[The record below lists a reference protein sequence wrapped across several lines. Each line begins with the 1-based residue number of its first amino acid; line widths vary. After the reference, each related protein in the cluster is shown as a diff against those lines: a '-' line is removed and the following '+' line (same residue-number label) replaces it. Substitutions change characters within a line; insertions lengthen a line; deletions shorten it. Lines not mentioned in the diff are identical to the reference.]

1 MAVNQLKSDMIIGLI
16 IHLSKLAKTAAN
28 ELADCVPQF
37 NQLSDITK
45 NLELT
50 PDEQQTAVNTASQ
63 QDVIDQIS
71 ALKQQFQQVDQQLT
85 DYSNVLSS
93 KIQHVSIDYLNST
106 ADQGQQLLAAVQGD
120 ISLSAIEQQIGD
132 IIASFDG
139 DIQPMLQKV
148 IIHSQPAKQ
157 ATQQL
162 SVISDH
168 LRTVSTE
175 MNAAVAIID
184 QLQSMGVD
192 QSWQMMH
199 QFSNV

>member
-1 MAVNQLKSDMIIGLI
+1 MAVNQLKSDTTIGLI

-28 ELADCVPQF
+28 ELANCIPQF
-37 NQLSDITK
+37 TQLSDIAK

-50 PDEQQTAVNTASQ
+50 PDERQTATNTASQ

-71 ALKQQFQQVDQQLT
+71 ALSQQFQQVDQQLT

-120 ISLSAIEQQIGD
+120 ISLSAIDKQIAD

-139 DIQPMLQKV
+139 DVQPMLQKV
-148 IIHSQPAKQ
+148 IIHSEPAKQ

-162 SVISDH
+162 SIISEH
-168 LRTVSTE
+168 LQAVSTE
-175 MNAAVAIID
+175 INAAIAIID

-192 QSWQMMH
+192 
-199 QFSNV
+199 

>member
-1 MAVNQLKSDMIIGLI
+1 MAVNQLKSDTTIGLI

-28 ELADCVPQF
+28 ELANCVPQF
-37 NQLSDITK
+37 NQLSDIAK

-50 PDEQQTAVNTASQ
+50 PDEQQTATNAATQ

-71 ALKQQFQQVDQQLT
+71 ALKQQFQQVEQQLA
-85 DYSNVLSS
+85 DYSGVLSS
-93 KIQHVSIDYLNST
+93 KIQHMSVDYLNST
-106 ADQGQQLLAAVQGD
+106 ADQGQQLLAAVHGD
-120 ISLSAIEQQIGD
+120 ISLSAIDQQVAS

-139 DIQPMLQKV
+139 DVQPMLQKV

-162 SVISDH
+162 SIISDR

-175 MNAAVAIID
+175 INAAIAIID

-192 QSWQMMH
+192 
-199 QFSNV
+199 

>member
-1 MAVNQLKSDMIIGLI
+1 MAVNQLKSDTTIGLI

-37 NQLSDITK
+37 NQLSDIAE

-50 PDEQQTAVNTASQ
+50 PDEQQTASNTAAQ
-63 QDVIDQIS
+63 QDVIDRIS
-71 ALKQQFQQVDQQLT
+71 ALNQQFQQIDQQLT
-85 DYSNVLSS
+85 DYSGTLSA
-93 KIQHVSIDYLNST
+93 KIQQVAADYLRS
-106 ADQGQQLLAAVQGD
+106 ADDQGQQLLAAVQGD
-120 ISLSAIEQQIGD
+120 ISLSAIEQQIAD

-139 DIQPMLQKV
+139 DIQPLLQKV

-162 SVISDH
+162 SIIADH
-168 LRTVSTE
+168 LQTVSTE

-192 QSWQMMH
+192 
-199 QFSNV
+199 

>member
-1 MAVNQLKSDMIIGLI
+1 MAVNQLKSDTTIGLI

-28 ELADCVPQF
+28 ELADCTPQF
-37 NQLSDITK
+37 KQLSDLAK

-50 PDEQQTAVNTASQ
+50 PDEQQTAANTASQ

-85 DYSNVLSS
+85 DYSGVLSS

-106 ADQGQQLLAAVQGD
+106 DDQGQQLLAAVQGD

-139 DIQPMLQKV
+139 DVQPMLQKV

-162 SVISDH
+162 SIISDH

-175 MNAAVAIID
+175 INAAVAIID

-192 QSWQMMH
+192 
-199 QFSNV
+199 

>member
-192 QSWQMMH
+192 
-199 QFSNV
+199 

>member
-1 MAVNQLKSDMIIGLI
+1 MAVNQLKSDTTIGLI

-28 ELADCVPQF
+28 ELADCTPQF
-37 NQLSDITK
+37 KQLSDIAK

-50 PDEQQTAVNTASQ
+50 PDEQQTAAHTASQ

-85 DYSNVLSS
+85 DYSGVLSS

-106 ADQGQQLLAAVQGD
+106 DDQGQQLLAAVQGD

-139 DIQPMLQKV
+139 DVQPMLQKV

-162 SVISDH
+162 DIIADH

-175 MNAAVAIID
+175 INAAVAIID

-192 QSWQMMH
+192 
-199 QFSNV
+199 

>member
-1 MAVNQLKSDMIIGLI
+1 MAVNQLKSDMTIGLI

-28 ELADCVPQF
+28 ELADCTPQF
-37 NQLSDITK
+37 KQLSDLAK

-50 PDEQQTAVNTASQ
+50 PDEQQTAANTASQ

-85 DYSNVLSS
+85 DYSGVLSS

-106 ADQGQQLLAAVQGD
+106 DDQGQQLLAAVQGD

-139 DIQPMLQKV
+139 DVQPMLQKV

-162 SVISDH
+162 DIIADH

-175 MNAAVAIID
+175 INAAVAIID

-192 QSWQMMH
+192 
-199 QFSNV
+199 

>member
-1 MAVNQLKSDMIIGLI
+1 MAVNQLKSDMTIGLI

-37 NQLSDITK
+37 NQLSDIAK

-50 PDEQQTAVNTASQ
+50 PDEQQTAANTASQ
-63 QDVIDQIS
+63 QDAIDQIS

-93 KIQHVSIDYLNST
+93 KIRHVSIDYLNS
-106 ADQGQQLLAAVQGD
+106 ADDQGQQLLAAVQGD
-120 ISLSAIEQQIGD
+120 ISLSAIEQQIAG

-148 IIHSQPAKQ
+148 IIHTQPAER
-157 ATQQL
+157 ATHQL
-162 SVISDH
+162 SIISDH

-175 MNAAVAIID
+175 MNAAIAIID

-192 QSWQMMH
+192 
-199 QFSNV
+199 

>member
-1 MAVNQLKSDMIIGLI
+1 MAVNQLKSDTTIGLI

-28 ELADCVPQF
+28 ELADCTPQF
-37 NQLSDITK
+37 KQLSDIAK

-50 PDEQQTAVNTASQ
+50 PDEQQTAANAASQ

-85 DYSNVLSS
+85 DYSGVLSS

-106 ADQGQQLLAAVQGD
+106 DDQGQQLLAAVQGD

-132 IIASFDG
+132 IVASFDG
-139 DIQPMLQKV
+139 DVQPMLQKV

-162 SVISDH
+162 SIISDH

-175 MNAAVAIID
+175 INAAVAIID

-192 QSWQMMH
+192 
-199 QFSNV
+199 

>member
-1 MAVNQLKSDMIIGLI
+1 MAVNQLKSDTTIGLI

-28 ELADCVPQF
+28 ELANCIPQF
-37 NQLSDITK
+37 THLSDIAK

-50 PDEQQTAVNTASQ
+50 PDEQQTASNTASQ

-71 ALKQQFQQVDQQLT
+71 TLSQQFQQVDQQLT
-85 DYSNVLSS
+85 DYSGVLSS
-93 KIQHVSIDYLNST
+93 KIQQLSTDYLRST

-120 ISLSAIEQQIGD
+120 ISLSAIDQQIAD
-132 IIASFDG
+132 IVASFDG
-139 DIQPMLQKV
+139 DVQPMLQKV

-162 SVISDH
+162 SIISEH
-168 LRTVSTE
+168 LQAVSTE
-175 MNAAVAIID
+175 INAAIAIID

-192 QSWQMMH
+192 
-199 QFSNV
+199 

>member
-1 MAVNQLKSDMIIGLI
+1 MAVNQLKSDTTIGLI

-28 ELADCVPQF
+28 ELANCIPQF
-37 NQLSDITK
+37 THLSDIAK

-50 PDEQQTAVNTASQ
+50 PDEQQTASNTASQ

-71 ALKQQFQQVDQQLT
+71 ALSQQFQQVDQQLT
-85 DYSNVLSS
+85 DYSGVLSS
-93 KIQHVSIDYLNST
+93 KIQQLSTDYLRST

-120 ISLSAIEQQIGD
+120 ISLSAIDQQIAD
-132 IIASFDG
+132 IVASFDG
-139 DIQPMLQKV
+139 DVQPMLQKV

-162 SVISDH
+162 SIISEH
-168 LRTVSTE
+168 LQAVSTE
-175 MNAAVAIID
+175 INAAIAIID

-192 QSWQMMH
+192 
-199 QFSNV
+199 

>member
-1 MAVNQLKSDMIIGLI
+1 MAVNQLKSDTTIGLI

-28 ELADCVPQF
+28 ELANCVPQF
-37 NQLSDITK
+37 NQLSAITK

-50 PDEQQTAVNTASQ
+50 PDEKQTAANTATQ

-85 DYSNVLSS
+85 DYSDVLSTS
-93 KIQHVSIDYLNST
+93 IQRLSTDYLKST
-106 ADQGQQLLAAVQGD
+106 DDQGRQLLVAVRGD
-120 ISLSAIEQQIGD
+120 ISLSAIEQQIVD
-132 IIASFDG
+132 IITSFNG

-148 IIHSQPAKQ
+148 IIHAQPAKQ

-162 SVISDH
+162 SIISDH
-168 LRTVSTE
+168 LQTVSTE
-175 MNAAVAIID
+175 INAATAIID

-192 QSWQMMH
+192 
-199 QFSNV
+199 

>member
-1 MAVNQLKSDMIIGLI
+1 MAVNQLKSDMTIGLI

-50 PDEQQTAVNTASQ
+50 PDEQQTAANTATQ

-71 ALKQQFQQVDQQLT
+71 AMSQQFQQVDQQLT
-85 DYSNVLSS
+85 DYSDVLSS

-106 ADQGQQLLAAVQGD
+106 DDQGQQLLAAVRGD
-120 ISLSAIEQQIGD
+120 ISLSAIDKQIAG
-132 IIASFDG
+132 IITSFDG

-148 IIHSQPAKQ
+148 IIHSQPAEQ

-162 SVISDH
+162 SIISDH
-168 LRTVSTE
+168 LRTISTE
-175 MNAAVAIID
+175 MNAAIAIID
-184 QLQSMGVD
+184 KLQSMGVD

>member
-1 MAVNQLKSDMIIGLI
+1 MAVNQLKSDMTIGLI

-50 PDEQQTAVNTASQ
+50 PDEQQTAAHTATQ
-63 QDVIDQIS
+63 RDVIDQIS
-71 ALKQQFQQVDQQLT
+71 ALSQQFQQVNQQLT
-85 DYSNVLSS
+85 DYSGVLST
-93 KIQHVSIDYLNST
+93 KIQHVSVDYLNST
-106 ADQGQQLLAAVQGD
+106 SDQGQQLLAAVRGD
-120 ISLSAIEQQIGD
+120 ISLSAIDKQIAD
-132 IIASFDG
+132 IITSFDG

-162 SVISDH
+162 SIISDH
-168 LRTVSTE
+168 LQTVSTE
-175 MNAAVAIID
+175 MNAAIAIID

-192 QSWQMMH
+192 
-199 QFSNV
+199 

>member
-1 MAVNQLKSDMIIGLI
+1 MAVNQLKSDTTIGLI

-50 PDEQQTAVNTASQ
+50 PDEQQTAANATTQ

-71 ALKQQFQQVDQQLT
+71 ALSQQFQQVDQQLA
-85 DYSNVLSS
+85 DYSGVLSA

-120 ISLSAIEQQIGD
+120 ISLSAIDKQIAD
-132 IIASFDG
+132 IIASFQG
-139 DIQPMLQKV
+139 DVQPMLQKV
-148 IIHSQPAKQ
+148 IIHSEPAKQ

-162 SVISDH
+162 SIISEH
-168 LRTVSTE
+168 LRTVSAE
-175 MNAAVAIID
+175 INAAIAIID

-192 QSWQMMH
+192 
-199 QFSNV
+199 

>member
-1 MAVNQLKSDMIIGLI
+1 MAVNQLKSDTTIGLI

-37 NQLSDITK
+37 NQLSDITE

-50 PDEQQTAVNTASQ
+50 PDEQQTASNTAAQ
-63 QDVIDQIS
+63 QDVIDRIS
-71 ALKQQFQQVDQQLT
+71 ALNQQFQQIDQQLT
-85 DYSNVLSS
+85 DYSGTLSA
-93 KIQHVSIDYLNST
+93 KIQQVAADYLRS
-106 ADQGQQLLAAVQGD
+106 ADDQGQQLLAAVQGD
-120 ISLSAIEQQIGD
+120 ISLSAIEQQIAD

-139 DIQPMLQKV
+139 DIQPLLQKV

-162 SVISDH
+162 SIIADH
-168 LRTVSTE
+168 LQTVSTE

-192 QSWQMMH
+192 
-199 QFSNV
+199 

>member
-1 MAVNQLKSDMIIGLI
+1 MAVNQLKSDTTIGLI

-37 NQLSDITK
+37 NQLSDIAE

-50 PDEQQTAVNTASQ
+50 PDEQQTASNTVAQ

-71 ALKQQFQQVDQQLT
+71 ALNQQFQQIDQQLT
-85 DYSNVLSS
+85 DYSGTLSA
-93 KIQHVSIDYLNST
+93 KIRQMAADYLRS
-106 ADQGQQLLAAVQGD
+106 ADDQGQQLLAAVQGD
-120 ISLSAIEQQIGD
+120 ISLSAIEQQIGA
-132 IIASFDG
+132 IIESFDG
-139 DIQPMLQKV
+139 DIQPLLQKV

-162 SVISDH
+162 SIIADH
-168 LRTVSTE
+168 LQTVSTE

-192 QSWQMMH
+192 
-199 QFSNV
+199 

>member
-1 MAVNQLKSDMIIGLI
+1 MAVNQLKSDMTIGLI

-50 PDEQQTAVNTASQ
+50 PDEQQTAANTASQ

-71 ALKQQFQQVDQQLT
+71 ALKHQFQQVDQQLT
-85 DYSNVLSS
+85 DYSDVLSS

-106 ADQGQQLLAAVQGD
+106 DDQIAG
-120 ISLSAIEQQIGD
+120 
-132 IIASFDG
+132 IITSFDG

-148 IIHSQPAKQ
+148 IIHSQPAER
-157 ATQQL
+157 ATHQL
-162 SVISDH
+162 SIVSDR

-175 MNAAVAIID
+175 MNAAIAIID

-192 QSWQMMH
+192 
-199 QFSNV
+199 

>member
-1 MAVNQLKSDMIIGLI
+1 MAVNQLKSDMTIGLI

-50 PDEQQTAVNTASQ
+50 PDEQQTAANTASQ

-71 ALKQQFQQVDQQLT
+71 VMSQQFQRVDQQLT
-85 DYSNVLSS
+85 DYSDVLSS

-106 ADQGQQLLAAVQGD
+106 DDQGQQLLAAVQGD
-120 ISLSAIEQQIGD
+120 ISLSAIDKQIAG

-148 IIHSQPAKQ
+148 IIHSQPAEQ
-157 ATQQL
+157 ATHQL
-162 SVISDH
+162 SIISDH

-175 MNAAVAIID
+175 MNAAIAIID

-192 QSWQMMH
+192 
-199 QFSNV
+199 

>member
-1 MAVNQLKSDMIIGLI
+1 MAVNQLRSDMTIGLI

-50 PDEQQTAVNTASQ
+50 PDEQQTAAHAATQ
-63 QDVIDQIS
+63 RDVIDQIS
-71 ALKQQFQQVDQQLT
+71 ALSQQFQQVNQQLT
-85 DYSNVLSS
+85 DYSGVLST
-93 KIQHVSIDYLNST
+93 KIQQVSVEYLNST
-106 ADQGQQLLAAVQGD
+106 SDQGQQLLAAVQGD
-120 ISLSAIEQQIGD
+120 ISLSAIDKQIAG
-132 IIASFDG
+132 IITSFQG

-162 SVISDH
+162 SIIADH
-168 LRTVSTE
+168 LQTVSTE
-175 MNAAVAIID
+175 MNAAIAIID

-192 QSWQMMH
+192 
-199 QFSNV
+199 

>member
-1 MAVNQLKSDMIIGLI
+1 MAVNQLKSDMTIGLI

-50 PDEQQTAVNTASQ
+50 PDEQQTAANTASQ

-85 DYSNVLSS
+85 DYSGVLSS

-106 ADQGQQLLAAVQGD
+106 DDQGQQLLAAVQGD

-139 DIQPMLQKV
+139 DVQPMLQKV

-162 SVISDH
+162 SIISDH

-175 MNAAVAIID
+175 INAAVAIID

-192 QSWQMMH
+192 
-199 QFSNV
+199 

>member
-1 MAVNQLKSDMIIGLI
+1 MAVNQLKSDMTIGLI

-28 ELADCVPQF
+28 ELADCIPQF

-50 PDEQQTAVNTASQ
+50 PDEQQTAANTASQ

-120 ISLSAIEQQIGD
+120 ISLSAIDKQIAD
-132 IIASFDG
+132 IIASFQG
-139 DIQPMLQKV
+139 DVQPMLQKV
-148 IIHSQPAKQ
+148 IIHSEPAKQ

-162 SVISDH
+162 SIISEH
-168 LRTVSTE
+168 LQAVSTE
-175 MNAAVAIID
+175 INAAIAIID
-184 QLQSMGVD
+184 QLQSIGVD
-192 QSWQMMH
+192 
-199 QFSNV
+199 

>member
-1 MAVNQLKSDMIIGLI
+1 MAVNQLKSDMTIGLI

-28 ELADCVPQF
+28 ELANCIPQF
-37 NQLSDITK
+37 NQLSDIAK

-50 PDEQQTAVNTASQ
+50 PDEQQTAANTASQ

-85 DYSNVLSS
+85 DYSGVLSS

-106 ADQGQQLLAAVQGD
+106 DDQGQQLLAAVQGD

-139 DIQPMLQKV
+139 DVQPMLQKV

-162 SVISDH
+162 SIISDH

-175 MNAAVAIID
+175 INAAVAIID

-192 QSWQMMH
+192 
-199 QFSNV
+199 

>member
-1 MAVNQLKSDMIIGLI
+1 MAVNQLKSDTTIGLI

-37 NQLSDITK
+37 NQLSDIAE

-50 PDEQQTAVNTASQ
+50 PDELQTASNTAAQ
-63 QDVIDQIS
+63 QDVIDRIS
-71 ALKQQFQQVDQQLT
+71 ALNQQFQQIDQQLT
-85 DYSNVLSS
+85 DYSGTLSA
-93 KIQHVSIDYLNST
+93 KIQQVAADYLRS
-106 ADQGQQLLAAVQGD
+106 ADDQGQQLLAAVQGD
-120 ISLSAIEQQIGD
+120 ISLSAIEQQIAD

-139 DIQPMLQKV
+139 DIQPLLQKV

-162 SVISDH
+162 SIIADH
-168 LRTVSTE
+168 LQTVSTE

-192 QSWQMMH
+192 
-199 QFSNV
+199 

>member
-1 MAVNQLKSDMIIGLI
+1 MAVNQLKSDMTIGLI

-37 NQLSDITK
+37 NQLSDIAK

-50 PDEQQTAVNTASQ
+50 PDEQQTAAHTATQ
-63 QDVIDQIS
+63 RDVIDQIS
-71 ALKQQFQQVDQQLT
+71 ALSQQFQQVNQQLT
-85 DYSNVLSS
+85 DYSGVLST
-93 KIQHVSIDYLNST
+93 KIQHVSVDYLNST
-106 ADQGQQLLAAVQGD
+106 SDQGQQLLAAVRGD
-120 ISLSAIEQQIGD
+120 ISLSAIDKQIAD
-132 IIASFDG
+132 IITSFDG

-162 SVISDH
+162 SIISDH
-168 LRTVSTE
+168 LQTVSTE
-175 MNAAVAIID
+175 MNAAIAIID

-192 QSWQMMH
+192 
-199 QFSNV
+199 

>member
-1 MAVNQLKSDMIIGLI
+1 MAVNQLKSDMTIGLI

-50 PDEQQTAVNTASQ
+50 PDEQQTAANTATQ

-71 ALKQQFQQVDQQLT
+71 AMSQQFQQVDQQLT
-85 DYSNVLSS
+85 DYSDVLSS

-106 ADQGQQLLAAVQGD
+106 DDQGQQLLAAVRGD
-120 ISLSAIEQQIGD
+120 ISLSAIDKQIAG
-132 IIASFDG
+132 IITSFDG

-148 IIHSQPAKQ
+148 IIHSQPAEQ

-162 SVISDH
+162 SIISDH
-168 LRTVSTE
+168 LRTISTE
-175 MNAAVAIID
+175 MNAAIAIID
-184 QLQSMGVD
+184 KLQSMGVD
-192 QSWQMMH
+192 
-199 QFSNV
+199 

>member
-1 MAVNQLKSDMIIGLI
+1 MAVNQLKSDTTIGLI

-50 PDEQQTAVNTASQ
+50 PDERQTAANTATQ

-71 ALKQQFQQVDQQLT
+71 VMSQQFQRVDQQLT
-85 DYSNVLSS
+85 DYSGVLSA
-93 KIQHVSIDYLNST
+93 KIQQVSADYLNST
-106 ADQGQQLLAAVQGD
+106 ADQGQQLLAAVRGD
-120 ISLSAIEQQIGD
+120 ISLSAIDKQIAG
-132 IIASFDG
+132 IITSFDG

-148 IIHSQPAKQ
+148 IIHSQPAER

-162 SVISDH
+162 SIISDH

-175 MNAAVAIID
+175 MNAAIAIID

-192 QSWQMMH
+192 
-199 QFSNV
+199 

>member
-1 MAVNQLKSDMIIGLI
+1 MAVNQLKSDTTIGLI

-28 ELADCVPQF
+28 ELADCTPQF
-37 NQLSDITK
+37 KQLSDIAK

-50 PDEQQTAVNTASQ
+50 PDEQQTAAHTASQ

-85 DYSNVLSS
+85 DYSDVLSA

-106 ADQGQQLLAAVQGD
+106 ADQGQQLLTAVQGD

-139 DIQPMLQKV
+139 DVQPMLQKV

-162 SVISDH
+162 SIISDH

-175 MNAAVAIID
+175 INAAVAIID

-192 QSWQMMH
+192 
-199 QFSNV
+199 